1 MSKPVIVFDL
11 DDTLFE
17 TSEWFKK
24 YLNVMGGVA
33 CPQTDDYRIEEYVD
47 PALIEFAL
55 NQGSYMTEAKP
66 IKKAQH
72 YINRLI
78 AAGYTTGFC
87 THRGYHP
94 KAGEKTVQSLYKW
107 DLMIKGFEG
116 VVLDPRAYPCKMKF
130 LDTLHSKYVLVEDEP
145 TAVLTAKG
153 QVIIYDRPWNRN
165 ITNAPRICGLDG
177 LMPAIE
183 NLTWPN

>member
-17 TSEWFKK
+17 TREWFKK
-24 YLNVMGGVA
+24 YLNVMGVA
-33 CPQTDDYRIEEYVD
+33 YPQTDKFHIDEFVD
-47 PALIEFAL
+47 PKLIQFAL
-55 NQGSYMTEAKP
+55 DQGSYMTEAKP
-66 IKKAQH
+66 VEGAQH

-94 KAGEKTVQSLYKW
+94 KAGEKTIQGLYKW
-107 DLMIKGFEG
+107 DLMIEGFEG
-116 VVLDPRAYPCKMKF
+116 VVLNPKVYPCKMKF
-130 LDTLHSKYVLVEDEP
+130 LDTLHSKYVLVEDKP
-145 TAVLTAKG
+145 TAVRTAKG

-165 ITNAPRICGLDG
+165 ITNAPRIYGLDG

-183 NLTWPN
+183 NLTWFN

>member
-17 TSEWFKK
+17 TREWFEK
-24 YLNVMGGVA
+24 YLNVMGVA
-33 CPQTDDYRIEEYVD
+33 YPQTDKFHIDEFVD
-47 PALIEFAL
+47 PKLIQFAL
-55 NQGSYMTEAKP
+55 DQGSFMTEAKP
-66 IKKAQH
+66 VEGAQH

-94 KAGEKTVQSLYKW
+94 KGGEKTIQGLYKW
-107 DLMIKGFEG
+107 DLMIEGFEG
-116 VVLDPRAYPCKMKF
+116 VVLDSKVYPCKMKF
-130 LDTLHSKYVLVEDEP
+130 LDTLHSKYVLIEDKP
-145 TAVLTAKG
+145 TAVRTAKG

-165 ITNAPRICGLDG
+165 ITNAPRIYGLDG